1 MESLYLK
8 SYSYKSMKE
17 YYELKKKLNLYIE
30 EKTVIEAKE
39 LGLNISKVCE
49 NSLKLVIEQMK
60 SFYNQNKPNS
70 ISQSTK
76 NSLKSLERALIPR
89 PAAYKAAALPGWAI
103 EAYTYPVNQQI
114 KTFTEQKYVLQNP
127 YTSWHN
133 PYIIEKWF

>member
-49 NSLKLVIEQMK
+49 NSLKLVIELMK
-60 SFYNQNKPNS
+60 YS
-70 ISQSTK
+70 IISKVKMVIILIIKKYMLILYLK
-76 NSLKSLERALIPR
+76 NALN
-89 PAAYKAAALPGWAI
+89 LF
-103 EAYTYPVNQQI
+103 NNI
-114 KTFTEQKYVLQNP
+114 K
-127 YTSWHN
+127 
-133 PYIIEKWF
+133 YILL

>member
-1 MESLYLK
+1 
-8 SYSYKSMKE
+8 MKE

-89 PAAYKAAALPGWAI
+89 PAAYKAAALPG
-103 EAYTYPVNQQI
+103 
-114 KTFTEQKYVLQNP
+114 
-127 YTSWHN
+127 
-133 PYIIEKWF
+133 